1 MCDIFSSCILFH
13 AIVWVCMH
21 GVRPLQIHKSDENN
35 EINKNN
41 AVALN
46 GIYYIIN
53 CIENWGFVT
62 EPNYDMV

>member
-1 MCDIFSSCILFH
+1 
-13 AIVWVCMH
+13 MH

-35 EINKNN
+35 VINKNN